1 MIDPLVTAVLD
12 RLYEEDA
19 AQRAANLPS
28 SQRTRNVDRETG
40 RWLNL
45 LVRTTGARSL
55 LEVGSSNGVSTLWL
69 AAAVVETGGRITGTE
84 LISERAAEANANL
97 AAAGLDAVA
106 RVLVGDA
113 AESIAE
119 AGAPFDFVFIDAE
132 KNDYVGH
139 FLAVIDLILPG
150 GLILADNVI
159 SHDLSAYQTMLRAR
173 DDVETIT
180 MPIGRGIEFTLKKG

>member
-55 LEVGSSNGVSTLWL
+55 LEIGSSNGVSTLWL
-69 AAAVVETGGRITGTE
+69 AAAVVETGGKITGTE
-84 LISERAAEANANL
+84 LIAERAAEANANL

-180 MPIGRGIEFTLKKG
+180 MPIGRGIEFTLKTG